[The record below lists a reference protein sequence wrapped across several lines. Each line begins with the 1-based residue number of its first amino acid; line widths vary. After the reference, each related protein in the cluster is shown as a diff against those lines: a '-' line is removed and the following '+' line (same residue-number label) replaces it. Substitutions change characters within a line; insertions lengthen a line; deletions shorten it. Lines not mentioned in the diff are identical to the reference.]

1 MSQIPVRPTDVSP
14 RQPQLR
20 RVTANVLTDL
30 GWLSGVFNLPPH
42 QSLIDFLAPGVQV
55 IKFTAVRL
63 PNTADE
69 IPFVALRREAVRLI
83 EPTLSDEFI
92 EAPGSTG
99 RTTPREVACLLPG
112 GRLGGTLEVLVN
124 VRVSDFLRQQASLI
138 VMRHCILAPYGEP
151 FESPKARQLGSV
163 VVNLASA
170 IGVAEWEWS
179 G

>member
-1 MSQIPVRPTDVSP
+1 M
-14 RQPQLR
+14 
-20 RVTANVLTDL
+20 
-30 GWLSGVFNLPPH
+30 
-42 QSLIDFLAPGVQV
+42 
-55 IKFTAVRL
+55 IKFTNVRL
-63 PNTADE
+63 PNTMDE

-83 EPTLSDEFI
+83 EPTLNDELV

-112 GRLGGTLEVLVN
+112 SRLRGRLEVLVN

-138 VMRHCILAPYGEP
+138 VMRQCVLAPYGEP
-151 FESPKARQLGSV
+151 LESPKARQLGTV

-170 IGVAEWEWS
+170 VGVAEWEWL

>member
-1 MSQIPVRPTDVSP
+1 MSDIPLRPSDAAP
-14 RQPQLR
+14 RQPPLR

-42 QSLIDFLAPGVQV
+42 QCLIDFLAPGVQV
-55 IKFTAVRL
+55 IKFTGVRL
-63 PNTADE
+63 PNAVDE

-83 EPTLSDEFI
+83 EPTLNDELV
-92 EAPGSTG
+92 EAPGSIG

-112 GRLGGTLEVLVN
+112 GRLRGTLEVLVN

-138 VMRHCILAPYGEP
+138 VMRRCILAPYGEP
-151 FESPKARQLGSV
+151 LESPKARQLGTV

-170 IGVAEWEWS
+170 VGIAEWEWS

>member
-1 MSQIPVRPTDVSP
+1 MGQSGAMSHPPVRPADVSP
-14 RQPQLR
+14 RQPPLR

-55 IKFTAVRL
+55 IKFTGVRL
-63 PNTADE
+63 
-69 IPFVALRREAVRLI
+69 
-83 EPTLSDEFI
+83 
-92 EAPGSTG
+92 G
-99 RTTPREVACLLPG
+99 RTTPREVACLLPS
-112 GRLGGTLEVLVN
+112 GRLRGTLEVLVN

-138 VMRHCILAPYGEP
+138 VMRRCILAPYGEP
-151 FESPKARQLGSV
+151 LESPKARQLGTV

>member
-1 MSQIPVRPTDVSP
+1 MTDSPLRPTDAIS
-14 RQPQLR
+14 RQPPLR

-42 QSLIDFLAPGVQV
+42 QCLIDFLAPGVQV
-55 IKFTAVRL
+55 IKFTNVRL
-63 PNTADE
+63 PNTVDE

-83 EPTLSDEFI
+83 EPTLSDEYI

-99 RTTPREVACLLPG
+99 RTTPREVACLLPA
-112 GRLGGTLEVLVN
+112 GRLWGTLEVLVN

-138 VMRHCILAPYGEP
+138 VMRRCILAPYGESL
-151 FESPKARQLGSV
+151 ESPKARQLGTV

>member
-1 MSQIPVRPTDVSP
+1 MNHTPVRPSDVSGLP
-14 RQPQLR
+14 PPLR

-30 GWLSGVFNLPPH
+30 GWLSGVFNLPPY

-63 PNTADE
+63 PNTVDE

-83 EPTLSDEFI
+83 EPTLSDELV
-92 EAPGSTG
+92 EAAGSAG

-112 GRLGGTLEVLVN
+112 GRLQGTL
-124 VRVSDFLRQQASLI
+124 
-138 VMRHCILAPYGEP
+138 
-151 FESPKARQLGSV
+151 ESPKARQLGTV

-170 IGVAEWEWS
+170 IGVAEWEWL